1 MIVICICLVIFVPAV
16 KIAISILILNFY
28 NLRVYLKSL
37 MGKEVS
43 TLTGYF
49 KHKNWPN
56 GTIFALIYIAFT

>member
-1 MIVICICLVIFVPAV
+1 
-16 KIAISILILNFY
+16 
-28 NLRVYLKSL
+28 